1 MFDIGWAEFLII
13 GVVGLVVI
21 GPKDLPEVFRTI
33 GRFTAKLRSMSRDFQ
48 RAMETAAKES
58 GVSDVAKDLK
68 TMTSAKNLGLDAV
81 KDAATKFEKWD
92 PLKPKTASTPKPA
105 TPVMASPAPE
115 TIAAPPAPARPM
127 GPATQALADKVA
139 AKKAIVKE
147 AAEKLRAVS
156 AAPSIS
162 SPAIASLEAAAVAD
176 GVAKR
181 PGRVRSATK
190 AKPSAPPPVVKS
202 AAKPKPAGKTTAEPA
217 AKPAP
222 KPRAKTPKGDA

>member
-58 GVSDVAKDLK
+58 GVQDVAKDLK
-68 TMTSAKNLGLDAV
+68 TMTSARNLGLDAV
-81 KDAATKFEKWD
+81 KDAASKFEKWD
-92 PLKPKTASTPKPA
+92 PLKPKPA
-105 TPVMASPAPE
+105 TPAQAAAAKPAPQ
-115 TIAAPPAPARPM
+115 TIAKAPEPATPPDQVKPM

-156 AAPSIS
+156 SAPVL
-162 SPAIASLEAAAVAD
+162 PQGAPVAS
-176 GVAKR
+176 KS
-181 PGRVRSATK
+181 PGRVRSKAAPK
-190 AKPSAPPPVVKS
+190 VPAAASASPPPAVAKPAP
-202 AAKPKPAGKTTAEPA
+202 
-217 AKPAP
+217 KPAP
-222 KPRAKTPKGDA
+222 KPRAKIAKGDA